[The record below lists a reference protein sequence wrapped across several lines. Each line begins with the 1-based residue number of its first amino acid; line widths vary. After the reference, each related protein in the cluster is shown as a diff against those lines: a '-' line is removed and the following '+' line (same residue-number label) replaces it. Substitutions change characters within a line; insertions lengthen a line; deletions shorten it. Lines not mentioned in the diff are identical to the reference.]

1 MIRAKKSLGQNFL
14 TDEIIINRLLK
25 TVSPKKQDSFFEVGS
40 GRGEITRKIT
50 PIVRRLDA
58 VEIDKDLIPNLRRLE
73 SEFTNLTIHE
83 NSVLN
88 MCLGELSEE
97 ELKFRVIG
105 NLPYNLS
112 SKIMLWTF
120 SNSEHILDI
129 HYMFQKEFGERLVSI
144 PGKKSYGRLSVI
156 TQYLFE
162 CEALFKILPE
172 SFSPKPSVDSI
183 FIKFLPKPQK
193 NINSTEA
200 KQLQEFT
207 KLVFSKRR
215 KKISTSCKNIINS
228 NQFIDLGINPDSRP
242 ESLELSEFLK
252 IIKYLSETSNG

>member
-14 TDEIIINRLLK
+14 NDDLVINRLLE
-25 TVSPKKQDSFFEVGS
+25 TISPKKEDNFFEIGS
-40 GRGEITRKIT
+40 GHGELTRKIT
-50 PIVRRLDA
+50 PIVRKIDS
-58 VEIDKDLIPNLRRLE
+58 VEIDNDLIKNLKSLE
-73 SEFTNLTIHE
+73 SEFTNLTIHK

-88 MCLGELSEE
+88 MDLESLSEE
-97 ELKFRVIG
+97 NLKFRVIG

-112 SKIMLWTF
+112 SKILVWTF
-120 SNSEHILDI
+120 TNSKHILDI
-129 HYMFQKEFGERLVSI
+129 HYMVQKEFGERLVSI

-162 CEALFKILPE
+162 CEALFEISPE

-183 FIKFLPKPQK
+183 FIKLLPKVQK
-193 NINSTEA
+193 HINSAEA
-200 KQLQEFT
+200 KQLQKFT

-215 KKISTSCKNIINS
+215 KKISTSCKNIMNT

-252 IIKYLSETSNG
+252 IIKYLTKSNG